1 MCIRDRGVA
10 LERLSAEQR
19 QAAERLELLLDDRN
33 QVSQEYMAARQQLT
47 DLRPQLTALEA
58 EDAQGKQLLDDLQKQ
73 TAADHSALAS
83 IRNRLQDARVEL
95 ESTAARTTMMAE
107 RMQQLDAD
115 MGRMQQELAA
125 NEDEQKHLLDVITA
139 SKTSTEQLAAS
150 STALL
155 AELPVSYTHLR
166 AHETRHDLVCRLL
179 LEKKNLYIRQ
189 FIAI

>member
-1 MCIRDRGVA
+1 MYKRQELGVA

-155 AELPVSYTHLR
+155 AELQTVVCLLYTSD
-166 AHETRHDLVCRLL
+166 AADD
-179 LEKKNLYIRQ
+179 
-189 FIAI
+189 